1 MGTTQPPRE
10 GFCACSEVLQSCTTG
25 CKQQSELWSASRQK
39 KKKRQRN
46 PHLFFL
52 PRGVWDLT
60 SSVCFVPTGNGMTA
74 LQHQLLAFADLL
86 GLYCYLDALFFLWLR
101 VSLYQH
107 AEL

>member
-1 MGTTQPPRE
+1 MRAQRFSSPAPQAASSSLSSGLPPD
-10 GFCACSEVLQSCTTG
+10 
-25 CKQQSELWSASRQK
+25 KK